1 MILGKTEVNSKEWRE
16 RISYDRFKNIRNLAE
31 DFYLEY
37 WNNYLTISLIAE
49 HYEIT
54 DELAE
59 ELINLGRETFEN
71 NQTNK
76 EKII

>member
-59 ELINLGRETFEN
+59 ELINLGRKTFEN

>member
-76 EKII
+76 EKTI